1 MNQIYFEAKGEALLE
16 RIGMSK
22 SEFARRMGIRKQNV
36 KALFK
41 TKNLETIRKAAEVM
55 GVPFEMLVGYI
66 EEPDLSEIPV
76 EPHEEEEDVVIT
88 EEDIPTG
95 NTTEDRRKRQKIILA
110 FYHQWKKN
118 NPESKRYNLDL
129 KDDINIRYVSIEETA
144 GQASLSYLSTLAV
157 LQLDAIL
164 TNAVLIE
171 TTPANPKKKNQKGFQ
186 TMLRMSYNCPGIGVV
201 KMMVGVKLSDK
212 SKVQYCIT
220 AIGTDKTRQE
230 AKDLLLDL
238 PQDYV
243 DGITSKSED

>member
-1 MNQIYFEAKGEALLE
+1 MLE

-41 TKNLETIRKAAEVM
+41 TKNLETIYKASKVI
-55 GVPFEMLVGYI
+55 GVPFTLLVGYI
-66 EEPDLSEIPV
+66 EEPDLNEIPIA
-76 EPHEEEEDVVIT
+76 PPDEEDEDTAEEKVIT
-88 EEDIPTG
+88 EDDIPTG
-95 NTTEDRRKRQKIILA
+95 DSSEDRRKRQKIILT

-129 KDDINIRYVSIEETA
+129 KDDINIRYVSLEETA

-164 TNAVLIE
+164 TNSVLNE
-171 TTPANPKKKNQKGFQ
+171 TTPANPKKKYQKGFQ
-186 TMLRMSYNCPGIGVV
+186 SMLRMSYNCPGIGMV
-201 KMMVGVKLSDK
+201 KMIVGVKKSDK

-220 AIGTDKTRQE
+220 AISADKTKQE
-230 AKDLLLDL
+230 AK
-238 PQDYV
+238 
-243 DGITSKSED
+243 

>member
-1 MNQIYFEAKGEALLE
+1 MMNQIYFEAKGEALLE

-41 TKNLETIRKAAEVM
+41 TKNLETIYKASKVI
-55 GVPFEMLVGYI
+55 GVPFTLLVGYI
-66 EEPDLSEIPV
+66 EEPDLNEIPIA
-76 EPHEEEEDVVIT
+76 PPDEEDEDTAEEKVIT
-88 EEDIPTG
+88 EDDIPTG
-95 NTTEDRRKRQKIILA
+95 DSSEDRRKRQKIILT

-129 KDDINIRYVSIEETA
+129 KDDINIRYVSLEETA

-164 TNAVLIE
+164 TYSVLNE

-186 TMLRMSYNCPGIGVV
+186 SMLRMSYNCPGIGMV
-201 KMMVGVKLSDK
+201 KMMVGVKNNDK

-220 AIGTDKTRQE
+220 AISADKTKQE
-230 AKDLLLDL
+230 AK
-238 PQDYV
+238 
-243 DGITSKSED
+243 